1 PSGGLAGEGAQIRS
15 GGSASL
21 TQANEPVVYVD
32 GVRVNRSGGFGDPNW
47 IGAGGGGTPS
57 RLDDINPE
65 AIERIEI
72 LKGAAAATLYGTE
85 ASAGV
90 IQIFTK
96 QGSRG
101 APRFDFMTEQ
111 GFSRYPASRYEP
123 EYGWDRTDALAAAQ
137 SDALAIQVPTA
148 AELSAFY
155 GRPVQP
161 FEILSRN
168 VPAELFETGVT

>member
-1 PSGGLAGEGAQIRS
+1 VSNVSEQLPPRDPAVYVLPTGGLAGEGAQIRIR
-15 GGSASL
+15 GSASL

-57 RLDDINPE
+57 RLDDVNPE
-65 AIERIEI
+65 AIDHVEI

-96 QGSRG
+96 KGARG
-101 APRFDFMTEQ
+101 GPRFDFMTEL
-111 GFSRYPASRYEP
+111 GFSNYPETRYA
-123 EYGWDRTDALAAAQ
+123 
-137 SDALAIQVPTA
+137 PT
-148 AELSAFY
+148 
-155 GRPVQP
+155 
-161 FEILSRN
+161 
-168 VPAELFETGVT
+168 